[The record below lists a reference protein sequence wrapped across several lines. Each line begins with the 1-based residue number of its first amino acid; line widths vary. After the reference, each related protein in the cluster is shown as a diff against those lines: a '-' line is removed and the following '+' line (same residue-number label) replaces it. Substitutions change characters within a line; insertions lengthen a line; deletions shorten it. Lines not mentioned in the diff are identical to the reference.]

1 VSAVFWAEDALDDLN
16 SAIAYIAAD
25 NPTAALKVLDR
36 IEATGEALG
45 RVATG
50 RRGRVAGTYEKS
62 VRGLPYIIAY
72 AIQPLPSGASASSSC
87 G

>member
-36 IEATGEALG
+36 TEALG
-45 RVATG
+45 EVATG
-50 RRGRVAGTYEKS
+50 RRGRIAGTYEKS

-72 AIQPLPSGASASSSC
+72 AIQPLLNRRERIVIC